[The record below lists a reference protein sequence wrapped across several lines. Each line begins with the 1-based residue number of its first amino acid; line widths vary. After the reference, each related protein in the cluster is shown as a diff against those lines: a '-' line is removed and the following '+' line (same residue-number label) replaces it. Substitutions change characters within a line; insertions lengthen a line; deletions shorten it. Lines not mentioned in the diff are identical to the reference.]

1 MCAEVDLSLSKV
13 TEAASL
19 EIEVGVSE
27 CHMQINIHLYV
38 LIVFEIKFV
47 VLDLC
52 LLDVSNYGEVK
63 IRNLIIILT
72 LYFRPEGVS

>member
-1 MCAEVDLSLSKV
+1 
-13 TEAASL
+13 
-19 EIEVGVSE
+19 
-27 CHMQINIHLYV
+27 MQINVHLYV

-52 LLDVSNYGEVK
+52 LLDVSNYWEVK

-72 LYFRPEGVS
+72 LYFRPEVVS